1 LAALILLLFCLL
13 TGRSLR
19 YSARQH
25 GFIALQGLFL
35 FSSNY
40 LVFYWATELLTSG
53 IVALLF
59 STVILMNIMNGAI
72 FMGNA
77 IRLRVV
83 LGSCFGITGIASIFW
98 SEVSVV
104 ENTADTWRGLW
115 MCLA

>member
-1 LAALILLLFCLL
+1 
-13 TGRSLR
+13 
-19 YSARQH
+19 
-25 GFIALQGLFL
+25 
-35 FSSNY
+35 
-40 LVFYWATELLTSG
+40 LTSG

-115 MCLA
+115 MCLIATYFASVGNILSARKYSFGA